1 MASQIAAAIPSGE
14 PPPHPNPTQT
24 KDNVVSTKPTTT
36 GTSTAM
42 SPDKPTGGSGDD
54 DDDTVIEF
62 SSTNFYAEDDRVFHT
77 TEAAG
82 LHRFSWFN
90 RGNANLTKISLV
102 RVIGDSGKESDY
114 ERIFSSSLPIVAHA
128 APGEHA
134 RIVMRDD
141 GDSPFFAPSD
151 TDNAVQLD
159 LEYFR
164 GQATDFQDGTKVLA
178 IELGWAK
185 SGKPGHSYSGYFA
198 VMYGEEPKTEANLQ
212 KKVKKFPNY
221 ETGSE
226 NLLGEDDSVPA
237 ASTKSSDGTVK
248 PTGTIGPGDHNRPG
262 IGPGDPDK
270 GGDGSS
276 SSHVGNGLSKGAIA
290 GIAVGSIVIAFLLGL
305 LAWFL
310 LRRRRKQRQ
319 RQQQRGA
326 SAHDAPNG
334 YIIDKTADDAAIAT
348 TGAHSPYSDDGQG
361 QSQLGLHHGQG
372 DATAASYPVAL
383 HQQDQQQQLQHHHH
397 DQRDLPRGDDG
408 GAYTPSQ
415 HDSASRNYH
424 HLVEEGMTAEDIRRL
439 EEEERQLDAE
449 IERAGRRGS

>member
-1 MASQIAAAIPSGE
+1 MPTGE
-14 PPPHPNPTQT
+14 PPPPNPAQT

-42 SPDKPTGGSGDD
+42 SSNGPNAGSGD

-62 SSTNFYAEDDRVFHT
+62 SSSNFDAEDDRVFHT
-77 TEAAG
+77 WENAEPR
-82 LHRFSWFN
+82 LFSWTK
-90 RGNANLTKISLV
+90 RGQARLTKISLV
-102 RVIGDSGKESDY
+102 QVIGDSGDESDY
-114 ERIFSSSLPIVAHA
+114 SKIFSRPISGTHTASEQNVAGIA
-128 APGEHA
+128 
-134 RIVMRDD
+134 IRDD
-141 GDSPFFAPSD
+141 RDSPFFIPIAGGED
-151 TDNAVQLD
+151 AFRLD

-164 GQATDFQDGTKVLA
+164 SQASIFQGGEKVLA
-178 IELGWAK
+178 IKLDWAR
-185 SGKPGHSYSGYFA
+185 SGHAGQSYSGYFA
-198 VMYGEEPKTEANLQ
+198 VMYGDEAVAEANLQ
-212 KKVKKFPNY
+212 KKVKQFTNY
-221 ETGSE
+221 ETGIE
-226 NLLGEDDSVPA
+226 DLLGEDDSVPA
-237 ASTKSSDGTVK
+237 ASTKSSDGTAK
-248 PTGTIGPGDHNRPG
+248 PTGTIGPGDHNKPG

-270 GGDGSS
+270 GGDSS
-276 SSHVGNGLSKGAIA
+276 SGVGNGLSKGAIA
-290 GIAVGSIVIAFLLGL
+290 GIAVGSIVVAFLLGL

-319 RQQQRGA
+319 QQRGA
-326 SAHDAPNG
+326 SAHDVPNG
-334 YIIDKTADDAAIAT
+334 YIVDKTADDTAIAT

-372 DATAASYPVAL
+372 DATAAAYPDT
-383 HQQDQQQQLQHHHH
+383 HQQYQHQQH
-397 DQRDLPRGDDG
+397 DQRDIPRGDDG